1 MTVHICLEVD
11 VKCSVFLLRFGAG
24 ALTDT
29 GVPQFSEAGWP
40 SNSKVL
46 PVWESPALECIL
58 PHPALHMNSGDLNL
72 GPDAYVVS
80 TLPAD
85 PSQKQAAHTMMIPSR
100 KEMTE
105 KMQGRIPHT
114 TCFYSLQLQLFR

>member
-1 MTVHICLEVD
+1 MD
-11 VKCSVFLLRFGAG
+11 VKCSVFLLRFEAG
-24 ALTDT
+24 ALTDP

-46 PVWESPALECIL
+46 PVWESPALESECML

-72 GPDAYVVS
+72 GPDAYAVS
-80 TLPAD
+80 TLLAD
-85 PSQKQAAHTMMIPSR
+85 PSQKQVGHTMVIPSR

-114 TCFYSLQLQLFR
+114 TRFYILKLQLFR